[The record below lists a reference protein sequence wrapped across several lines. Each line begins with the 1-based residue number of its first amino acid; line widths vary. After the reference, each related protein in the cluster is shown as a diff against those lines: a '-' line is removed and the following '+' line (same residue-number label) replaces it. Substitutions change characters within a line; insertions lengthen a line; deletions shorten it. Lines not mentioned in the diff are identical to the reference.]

1 MQQVAARMK
10 NRLPKYSSQEV
21 TYHPLRKKAR
31 ILERPTSTQPVESS
45 RREHGGNNPSPDA
58 DQVVLSELAPADS
71 KVHHPQTRA
80 GTGLVNNHL
89 EN

>member
-1 MQQVAARMK
+1 MAAKIK

-21 TYHPLRKKAR
+21 TYRPLRKKAR
-31 ILERPTSTQPVESS
+31 MLEPPTCTQPVESS

-71 KVHHPQTRA
+71 KVHHLQTRA
-80 GTGLVNNHL
+80 GAGQVNNHM